1 MLSVALLAQCN
12 QLQLKK
18 KYISLISANCDII
31 ASGYFNKEVSG
42 FTGFITSRAFPHL
55 FADIGESHRWFIP
68 AKVKVLGTRTGFF
81 FLHKMENVKQMS
93 SLFLEGRE

>member
-1 MLSVALLAQCN
+1 MALLAQCN

-31 ASGYFNKEVSG
+31 ASGYFNMEVSG
-42 FTGFITSRAFPHL
+42 FTGCITSRAFPHL

-68 AKVKVLGTRTGFF
+68 GKVKVLGTRTGVF
-81 FLHKMENVKQMS
+81 S
-93 SLFLEGRE
+93 A